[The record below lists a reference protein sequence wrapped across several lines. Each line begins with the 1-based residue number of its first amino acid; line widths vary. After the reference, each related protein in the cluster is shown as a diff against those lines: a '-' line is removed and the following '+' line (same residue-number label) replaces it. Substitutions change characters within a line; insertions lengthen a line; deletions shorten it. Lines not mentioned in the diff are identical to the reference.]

1 MEKPRARIRRDP
13 RYAWAPVV
21 AVLVACL
28 ACASPPERGAEQTAP
43 EPGAAREPTLGS
55 EPFDRADELRRLGIA
70 ALRRGSYAEAAH
82 YFERADA
89 IEKRPGPVT
98 PTACDALQGMATAYL
113 SLDRAADAEEPVRR
127 ALACRE
133 QLYGPEHPLVG
144 GSFLLTGG
152 VYYYLGRL
160 EEAVAAWERAL
171 EIYVRS
177 ETLSDPDHAVVL
189 ANLGR
194 VYLKRG
200 EVEKAEIAYLQLV
213 GLYGRRME
221 PVDEDLGKAWADLG
235 VVYFSSGRPARA
247 RDAFLNALRIL
258 EPQLGPEDP
267 AVVQVRRNLAAAA
280 RRLRQRRSSP

>member
-1 MEKPRARIRRDP
+1 
-13 RYAWAPVV
+13 
-21 AVLVACL
+21 
-28 ACASPPERGAEQTAP
+28 
-43 EPGAAREPTLGS
+43 
-55 EPFDRADELRRLGIA
+55 LRLLGIA
-70 ALRRGSYAEAAH
+70 ALRRGSYEEAAH
-82 YFERADA
+82 YFERAVA

-98 PTACDALQGMATAYL
+98 PTACDALQGMAEAYL
-113 SLDRAADAEEPVRR
+113 NLDRAADAEEPVRR
-127 ALACRE
+127 ALTCRE

-152 VYYYLGRL
+152 VYYWLGRL
-160 EEAVAAWERAL
+160 DEAVVAWEKAL

-200 EVEKAEIAYLQLV
+200 EIGKAEIAYVQLI
-213 GLYGRRME
+213 GLHGRSIE
-221 PVDEDLGKAWADLG
+221 PGDEDLGMAWADLG
-235 VVYFSSGRPARA
+235 VVYFSSDRTARA
-247 RDAFLNALRIL
+247 RGAFLNALRIL

-280 RRLRQRRSSP
+280 RRLRQRRPSP